1 MTGEA
6 AGGGDGRLAAVRD
19 WLHGH
24 ADRPLAR
31 LALLWLR
38 RYLEASRNS
47 GAAASIYF
55 TLSALPTALVVI
67 AFFNL
72 AAKNENAFSNRLIA
86 HMKLDGATA
95 SLVRELFGST
105 SNNVLAA
112 TLTIVFGFLL
122 WGLGIGQVY
131 RDLYARAWRIQV
143 GSVTDQVRFAIWFF
157 AASGLVAL
165 MTVSAANLRSDG
177 WLVLIPAWIA
187 ASIIFWLWTPRF
199 LLHRKVTLR
208 ALLPGALL
216 ASLVL
221 GAHGRHRAALD
232 RAHREPEC
240 ACVRLLRRRHR
251 SPRLHLHR
259 HHDLDGL
266 RRLLARLGR
275 MARDR
280 ESPEEAAAHAEHAC
294 RTADGLRRRQD
305 DTRARS
311 SRRLTADDPRS
322 PPTKGSQS
330 VAGASSKM
338 VDRFEAGEVSGRR
351 NTAKPFRCV
360 DRPKGEAGR
369 GR

>member
-1 MTGEA
+1 MRCSGLNAPAVRGDWESPPRD
-6 AGGGDGRLAAVRD
+6 GGGGRLAAVRD

-24 ADRPLAR
+24 ADTPLAR

-157 AASGLVAL
+157 VTSGLVGL

-187 ASIIFWLWTPRF
+187 ASM
-199 LLHRKVTLR
+199 H
-208 ALLPGALL
+208 LL
-216 ASLVL
+216 ALDAALPAPPQGHAPRPPAGCAARLVRPRR
-221 GAHGRHRAALD
+221 HGRHRAALD
-232 RAHREPEC
+232 RPHREPEC

-266 RRLLARLGR
+266 RRLLARLG
-275 MARDR
+275 
-280 ESPEEAAAHAEHAC
+280 
-294 RTADGLRRRQD
+294 
-305 DTRARS
+305 
-311 SRRLTADDPRS
+311 
-322 PPTKGSQS
+322 
-330 VAGASSKM
+330 
-338 VDRFEAGEVSGRR
+338 
-351 NTAKPFRCV
+351 
-360 DRPKGEAGR
+360 
-369 GR
+369 

>member
-6 AGGGDGRLAAVRD
+6 AAGGGDRMAAVRD

-47 GAAASIYF
+47 GAAAGIYF

-86 HMKLDGATA
+86 HMKLDATTANLVGELLEAPPTTSSPPRSRSSSASSSGGSGSARSTGTSTHARGASKSDQ
-95 SLVRELFGST
+95 SLF
-105 SNNVLAA
+105 
-112 TLTIVFGFLL
+112 
-122 WGLGIGQVY
+122 
-131 RDLYARAWRIQV
+131 
-143 GSVTDQVRFAIWFF
+143 TDQVRFAIWFF

-177 WLVLIPAWIA
+177 WLVLVPAWIA

-221 GAHGRHRAALD
+221 GATVATAPLWTGPTVNQNAHAFGSLASSLLSSPISSPSSRSRWPALPS
-232 RAHREPEC
+232 RP
-240 ACVRLLRRRHR
+240 
-251 SPRLHLHR
+251 S
-259 HHDLDGL
+259 GL
-266 RRLLARLGR
+266 NGERQG
-275 MARDR
+275 
-280 ESPEEAAAHAEHAC
+280 ENIQEEAAAHAEHAC
-294 RTADGLRRRQD
+294 RTADDLRRWED
-305 DTRARS
+305 DARARS
-311 SRRLTADDPRS
+311 SRRLTADERRS
-322 PPTKGSQS
+322 LPPKGSQS
-330 VAGASSKM
+330 VAVFGSLSVFPA
-338 VDRFEAGEVSGRR
+338 A
-351 NTAKPFRCV
+351 A
-360 DRPKGEAGR
+360 
-369 GR
+369 

>member
-1 MTGEA
+1 VNHQTTAVLLTEPPAVPVTGEAA
-6 AGGGDGRLAAVRD
+6 AGGGDRLAAVRD

-86 HMKLDGATA
+86 HMKLDATTA
-95 SLVRELFGST
+95 NLVRQLFGST

-143 GSVTDQVRFAIWFF
+143 GSITDQVRFAIWFF

-165 MTVSAANLRSDG
+165 LTLSAANLRSDG
-177 WLVLIPAWIA
+177 WLVLVPAWIA

-208 ALLPGALL
+208 ALFPGALL

-221 GAHGRHRAALD
+221 GATVATAPLWTGPTVNQN
-232 RAHREPEC
+232 AH
-240 ACVRLLRRRHR
+240 AFGSFGVVIA
-251 SPRLHLHR
+251 
-259 HHDLDGL
+259 
-266 RRLLARLGR
+266 LLAYIFTVITIS
-275 MARDR
+275 MACAVFSPVWAEWR
-280 ESPEEAAAHAEHAC
+280 ETEKARKKQLPTPSTPVVQPTISGDSKTTRGPDHQ
-294 RTADGLRRRQD
+294 DG
-305 DTRARS
+305 
-311 SRRLTADDPRS
+311 
-322 PPTKGSQS
+322 
-330 VAGASSKM
+330 
-338 VDRFEAGEVSGRR
+338 
-351 NTAKPFRCV
+351 
-360 DRPKGEAGR
+360 
-369 GR
+369 

>member
-1 MTGEA
+1 M
-6 AGGGDGRLAAVRD
+6 RD

-24 ADRPLAR
+24 ADTPLAR

-86 HMKLDGATA
+86 HMKLDATTA

-157 AASGLVAL
+157 VTSGLVAL

-208 ALLPGALL
+208 ALLPGR
-216 ASLVL
+216 S
-221 GAHGRHRAALD
+221 
-232 RAHREPEC
+232 
-240 ACVRLLRRRHR
+240 
-251 SPRLHLHR
+251 SPR
-259 HHDLDGL
+259 
-266 RRLLARLGR
+266 
-275 MARDR
+275 
-280 ESPEEAAAHAEHAC
+280 
-294 RTADGLRRRQD
+294 
-305 DTRARS
+305 S
-311 SRRLTADDPRS
+311 SWAPRS
-322 PPTKGSQS
+322 PP
-330 VAGASSKM
+330 
-338 VDRFEAGEVSGRR
+338 RRSG
-351 NTAKPFRCV
+351 PG
-360 DRPKGEAGR
+360 PP
-369 GR
+369 

>member
-6 AGGGDGRLAAVRD
+6 AGGGGGRLAAVRD

-86 HMKLDGATA
+86 HMKLDATTA

-221 GAHGRHRAALD
+221 GATVATAPLWTGPTVNQNARAFGSFGVVIA
-232 RAHREPEC
+232 
-240 ACVRLLRRRHR
+240 
-251 SPRLHLHR
+251 
-259 HHDLDGL
+259 
-266 RRLLARLGR
+266 LLAYIFTVITIS
-275 MARDR
+275 MACAVFSPVWAEWR
-280 ESPEEAAAHAEHAC
+280 ETEK
-294 RTADGLRRRQD
+294 
-305 DTRARS
+305 ARKKQ
-311 SRRLTADDPRS
+311 
-322 PPTKGSQS
+322 PPTPSTPVVQPTVPGDGK
-330 VAGASSKM
+330 
-338 VDRFEAGEVSGRR
+338 
-351 NTAKPFRCV
+351 TT
-360 DRPKGEAGR
+360 R
-369 GR
+369 GPDHQDG

>member
-1 MTGEA
+1 M
-6 AGGGDGRLAAVRD
+6 RD

-95 SLVRELFGST
+95 NLVRELFGST

-112 TLTIVFGFLL
+112 TVTIVFGFLL

-143 GSVTDQVRFAIWFF
+143 GSVVDQVRFAIWFF
-157 AASGLVAL
+157 VTSGLVGL

-187 ASIIFWLWTPRF
+187 ASMHLLALDAALPAPPGGHAPRPRF
-199 LLHRKVTLR
+199 R
-208 ALLPGALL
+208 
-216 ASLVL
+216 
-221 GAHGRHRAALD
+221 
-232 RAHREPEC
+232 
-240 ACVRLLRRRHR
+240 VRC
-251 SPRLHLHR
+251 SPR
-259 HHDLDGL
+259 
-266 RRLLARLGR
+266 
-275 MARDR
+275 
-280 ESPEEAAAHAEHAC
+280 SSSAA
-294 RTADGLRRRQD
+294 
-305 DTRARS
+305 
-311 SRRLTADDPRS
+311 RS
-322 PPTKGSQS
+322 PPRRFGS
-330 VAGASSKM
+330 A
-338 VDRFEAGEVSGRR
+338 
-351 NTAKPFRCV
+351 P
-360 DRPKGEAGR
+360 P
-369 GR
+369 